1 MVIEK
6 VFAAI
11 ALAVCAVLLLRM
23 VLPEQPRTRLDAAW
37 QRALDGSRRLARRVW
52 FWRRHRQQAAR
63 EAEEA
68 IRRAQRSVERDG
80 NVIRP
85 DAFKGPRKPH

>member
-1 MVIEK
+1 VIEK
-6 VFAAI
+6 VFAGI

-23 VLPEQPRTRLDAAW
+23 ALPERQRWRLDAAW
-37 QRALDGSRRLARRVW
+37 QQAVRASRRLARRVW
-52 FWRRHRQQAAR
+52 FWRAHRQTAAR

-68 IRRAQRSVERDG
+68 IRRAQRKVQRDG

-85 DAFKGPRKPH
+85 ESFKGPRKPH

>member
-1 MVIEK
+1 VIEK
-6 VFAAI
+6 VFAAG
-11 ALAVCAVLLLRM
+11 ALAVCGVLLLRM
-23 VLPEQPRTRLDAAW
+23 ALPERQRDRLDAAW
-37 QRALDGSRRLARRVW
+37 QRALHGSRQLARRAW
-52 FWRRHRQQAAR
+52 FWRTHRQTAAR